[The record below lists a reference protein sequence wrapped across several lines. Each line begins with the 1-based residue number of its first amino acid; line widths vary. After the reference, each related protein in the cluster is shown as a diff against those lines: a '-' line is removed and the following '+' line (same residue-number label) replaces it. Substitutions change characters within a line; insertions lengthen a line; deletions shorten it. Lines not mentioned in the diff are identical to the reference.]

1 MAIRLPSN
9 LHRAR
14 SGILHFRIAI
24 PPDLRTHFKVS
35 EIHRTLR
42 TASVHEAVP
51 TAQALSQ
58 AAKRAFQQIRT
69 ATMSNPKKTPQ
80 DPFDGSDWGLISEV
94 SFDEFMRPTLKMT
107 PQPGDTREDRIQAQV
122 EFLQAAGFA
131 GAGSQAPKK
140 PSPLFSELVE
150 DYKRDRLAAKRW
162 TPKTQ
167 DENLAVYKMCIDII
181 GNLPISEIGEEQALT
196 YLETMQKL
204 PPNMN
209 KMPAYRGKSI
219 IEIIAL
225 NPAPMATRTINK
237 SLERISSLFKFA
249 TSKPKYDLRYNPFS
263 GRSLDE
269 SDGQQR
275 EPFTNDELA
284 RLFGAAEHAQRQ
296 YTTAYS
302 YWLPL
307 MGLLTGARLNELCQ
321 LHLSDFEVVGGID
334 CINIQDAEEGQRL
347 KNKSAKRLVPIHDKL
362 IEIGLI
368 RYVDRLRAQG
378 HDRLFPTLKLTD
390 EGYGKMPSRW
400 FGRFKERCG
409 IMEKHTKVFHSFRH
423 TFISTLLDNDVEE
436 TAIAP
441 IVGHDGKLITGQV
454 YWNVKDAVKRKPT
467 VEKFQ
472 PHHDVWRLVPKFE
485 DVVITDDPG
494 IADVK

>member
-1 MAIRLPSN
+1 MSDNDSSPKAPPFDRERVVEFTRQAKRLFKLVN
-9 LHRAR
+9 KIEEQEDEILKMQQVQRKDRQQHERELELVMR
-14 SGILHFRIAI
+14 SSH
-24 PPDLRTHFKVS
+24 D
-35 EIHRTLR
+35 
-42 TASVHEAVP
+42 TASALVAATLAAV
-51 TAQALSQ
+51 
-58 AAKRAFQQIRT
+58 
-69 ATMSNPKKTPQ
+69 
-80 DPFDGSDWGLISEV
+80 
-94 SFDEFMRPTLKMT
+94 
-107 PQPGDTREDRIQAQV
+107 
-122 EFLQAAGFA
+122 A
-131 GAGSQAPKK
+131 GAGSHAGAAVLEAKK
-140 PSPLFSELVE
+140 SSPLLSELVE
-150 DYKRDRLAAKRW
+150 DYKRDKLAAKRW

-167 DENLAVYKMCIDII
+167 DENLAVYKLCIDII
-181 GNLPISEIGEEQALT
+181 GDLPISEIGEDEALT
-196 YLETMQKL
+196 YFETMQKL

-209 KMPAYRGKSI
+209 KMPAYKGKTI
-219 IEIIAL
+219 AEIIAL
-225 NPAPMATRTINK
+225 NPTPMAARTINK

-249 TSKPKYDLRYNPFS
+249 TLKPKYDLRYNPFS

-302 YWLPL
+302 YWLPI

-321 LHLSDFEVVGGID
+321 LHLADFEVVGGIH
-334 CINIQDAEEGQRL
+334 CINIKDAGEGQRL
-347 KNKSAKRLVPIHDKL
+347 KNKNAKRLVPIHDKL
-362 IEIGLI
+362 IEVGLI

-409 IMEKHTKVFHSFRH
+409 IMDKHTKVFHSFRH

-454 YWNVKDAVKRKPT
+454 YWNVKDAVKRKPS
-467 VEKFQ
+467 VERFQ
-472 PHHDVWRLVPKFE
+472 PHPDVWKLVPKFE
-485 DVVITDDPG
+485 EVEITDD
-494 IADVK
+494 

>member
-1 MAIRLPSN
+1 MAIRLPSH

-24 PPDLRTHFKVS
+24 PLDLRHHFTTR
-35 EIHRTLR
+35 EIYRSLR
-42 TASVHEAVP
+42 TASVREAAP
-51 TAQALSQ
+51 AAQALSH
-58 AAKRAFQQIRT
+58 AAKRAFQQLRT
-69 ATMSNPKKTPQ
+69 QSMSDQKKTPQ
-80 DPFDGSDWGLISEV
+80 DPFDGSEWGLTM
-94 SFDEFMRPTLKMT
+94 EFHIDTSTPTKKIVKFQTEPHDT
-107 PQPGDTREDRIQAQV
+107 PEII
-122 EFLQAAGFA
+122 AAALAAINGTA
-131 GAGSQAPKK
+131 GPAPAPKK
-140 PSPLFSELVE
+140 PSPLFSELIE

-167 DENLAVYKMCIDII
+167 DENLAVYKLCMDII
-181 GNLPISEIGEEQALT
+181 GDLPISEIGEEQALT
-196 YLETMQKL
+196 YFETMQKL
-204 PPNMN
+204 PPNLN
-209 KMPAYRGKSI
+209 KMPAYRGKTI
-219 IEIIAL
+219 AEIIAL

-249 TSKPKYDLRYNPFS
+249 TLKPKYDLRYNPFS

-269 SDGQQR
+269 SDSQQR

-307 MGLLTGARLNELCQ
+307 MGLLTGARLNEICQ

-334 CINIQDAEEGQRL
+334 CINIKDAEDGQRL

-362 IEIGLI
+362 IEVGLM
-368 RYVDRLRAQG
+368 RYVDRLRSQG

-400 FGRFKERCG
+400 FGRFKDRCG
-409 IMEKHTKVFHSFRH
+409 IKEKQTKVFHSFRH
-423 TFISTLLDNDVEE
+423 TFISSLLDIDVPEN
-436 TAIAP
+436 AIAP
-441 IVGHDGKLITGQV
+441 IVGHEGKLVTSRV
-454 YWNVKDAVKRKPT
+454 YWNVKDAAKRKPT

-472 PHHDVWRLVPKFE
+472 PHPDVWRLVPKFE
-485 DVVITDDPG
+485 EVKITDD
-494 IADVK
+494 

>member
-1 MAIRLPSN
+1 MAIRLPSH

-24 PPDLRTHFKVS
+24 PPDLQQHFKTR
-35 EIHRTLR
+35 EIYRSLR
-42 TASVHEAVP
+42 TANVREATP
-51 TAQALSQ
+51 AAQTLSQ

-69 ATMSNPKKTPQ
+69 QTMSNQKKSPQ
-80 DPFDGSDWGLISEV
+80 DPFDGSDWSLQWKVDIPGIGAVTIQSEEHDRPGE
-94 SFDEFMRPTLKMT
+94 FDEAIASTIKH
-107 PQPGDTREDRIQAQV
+107 
-122 EFLQAAGFA
+122 AAGLA
-131 GAGSQAPKK
+131 GAGSQAFPQAAKK
-140 PSPLFSELVE
+140 SSSLFSELIE
-150 DYKRDRLAAKRW
+150 DYKRDRLAAKRC

-167 DENLAVYKMCIDII
+167 DENLAVYKLCIDII
-181 GNLPISEIGEEQALT
+181 GDLPISEIGEDEALT
-196 YLETMQKL
+196 YFETMQKL

-209 KMPAYRGKSI
+209 KMPAYKGKTI
-219 IEIIAL
+219 AEIIAL
-225 NPAPMATRTINK
+225 KPTPMATRTINK

-249 TSKPKYDLRYNPFS
+249 TLKPKYDLRYNPFS

-334 CINIQDAEEGQRL
+334 CINIKDAEEGQRL

-362 IEIGLI
+362 IEVGLI

-378 HDRLFPTLKLTD
+378 HDRLYPTLRLTD

-400 FGRFKERCG
+400 FGRFKERC
-409 IMEKHTKVFHSFRH
+409 VVS
-423 TFISTLLDNDVEE
+423 DNYL
-436 TAIAP
+436 
-441 IVGHDGKLITGQV
+441 G
-454 YWNVKDAVKRKPT
+454 R
-467 VEKFQ
+467 
-472 PHHDVWRLVPKFE
+472 
-485 DVVITDDPG
+485 
-494 IADVK
+494 